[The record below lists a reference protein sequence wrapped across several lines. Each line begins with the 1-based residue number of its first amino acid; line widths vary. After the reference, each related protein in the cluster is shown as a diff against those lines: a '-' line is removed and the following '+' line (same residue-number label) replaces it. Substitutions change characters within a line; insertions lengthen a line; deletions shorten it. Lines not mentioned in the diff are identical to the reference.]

1 MEIVAGISVAVLIF
15 AAIFALYIRYQ
26 EKKPSAKSWAVIRH
40 NSGLGLFLIANPKS
54 RPWSVLHS

>member
-26 EKKPSAKSWAVIRH
+26 EKKAKR
-40 NSGLGLFLIANPKS
+40 
-54 RPWSVLHS
+54 